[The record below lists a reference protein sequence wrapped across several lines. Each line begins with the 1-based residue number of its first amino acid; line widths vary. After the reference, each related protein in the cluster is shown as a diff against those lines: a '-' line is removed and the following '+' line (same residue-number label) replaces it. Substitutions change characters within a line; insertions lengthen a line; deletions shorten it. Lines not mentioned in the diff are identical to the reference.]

1 MKHLEIFLLEN
12 LERTAAIV
20 MCVIMA
26 VSSIILIGVA
36 AWNWQSWLIA
46 VVLVAMIYASAT
58 LLAFGAGAFDEHM
71 ERAEEKADEL
81 RKAL

>member
-20 MCVIMA
+20 TWLTIA
-26 VSSIILIGVA
+26 VSTVILIGVA
-36 AWNWQSWLIA
+36 AWNWQAWLIA
-46 VVLVAMIYASAT
+46 VVLVAMIYALAT

-71 ERAEEKADEL
+71 ERAEEKAEEL